1 MTKTHGK
8 TDKDAFIRELV
19 KARFSRRDFNKA
31 LSATGLAVATMPLI
45 PRDASAQG
53 EAIYFGWSGYEI
65 PELQPSYIEK
75 HGTTSDAVI
84 FADENEGFQKV
95 RAGFTPDVAHPC
107 SPMTPQ
113 WREAGLIQPIDT
125 SRLSNWPD
133 VFPALKTMKD
143 IRFEGEQWF
152 VPFDWGRT
160 SITYRTD
167 LVDIEEESYGLL
179 WDERYKGRMAVFD
192 SVDETVFITA
202 IYAGLDPCNMGD
214 AELETVFGL
223 LREQRPLLRFYAESE
238 TDITQAMAAGE
249 VVAATTWDSGAA
261 QLMAE
266 GVPVRFMNPKEGV
279 ETWVCGLILLKDAP
293 NPDKAYDLIDA
304 MLDPSAGEFLI
315 ADYGIGHSNQAS
327 FDRVSDE
334 TLALMQL
341 PRDPTELLHSGVMY
355 CRFKNKDKVVQM
367 FREMT
372 AGF

>member
-19 KARFSRRDFNKA
+19 KGRFSRRQFNKA
-31 LSATGLAVATMPLI
+31 LSAAGLAVATMPLI
-45 PRDASAQG
+45 PRGASAQG

-65 PELQPSYIEK
+65 PELQPSYVEK
-75 HGTTSDAVI
+75 HGTTSDAVL

-95 RAGFTPDVAHPC
+95 RVGFTPDVAHPC
-107 SPMTPQ
+107 SPMVPQ
-113 WREAGLIQPIDT
+113 WRDAGLIQPIDT

-133 VFPALKTMKD
+133 VFPALKTLKD
-143 IRFEGEQWF
+143 TRFEGQQWF

-179 WDERYKGRMAVFD
+179 WDERYTGKLAVFD
-192 SVDETVFITA
+192 SIDETVFITA

-214 AELETVFGL
+214 AELETVFDL
-223 LREQRPLLRFYAESE
+223 LRQQRPLLRFYAGSQTE
-238 TDITQAMAAGE
+238 ITQAIAAGE
-249 VVAATTWDSGAA
+249 VVAALTWDDGAA
-261 QLMAE
+261 ALRAE
-266 GVPVRFMNPKEGV
+266 GIPVKFMSPKEGV
-279 ETWVCGLILLKDAP
+279 ETWVCGLVLLKDAP

-304 MLDPSAGEFLI
+304 MLDPSAGEYLI
-315 ADYGIGHSNQAS
+315 TDYGIGHSNQKS

-334 TLALMQL
+334 ILAVMAL
-341 PRDPTELLHSGVMY
+341 PRNPTELLSAGIMY
-355 CRFKNKDKVVQM
+355 CRFKNYDKVVQM
-367 FREMT
+367 FDEMK